1 MMRGKEF
8 GDLDVRLIIS
18 KRNRAGTGEGCSLH
32 SVCDPRRQVE
42 NGGDLLCVVV
52 DVEVGVTGE
61 PVRH

>member
-8 GDLDVRLIIS
+8 GDFDVRLIIS
-18 KRNRAGTGEGCSLH
+18 KPNRAGTEGCPLH

-42 NGGDLLCVVV
+42 NSGDLLCVVV
-52 DVEVGVTGE
+52 DVEVGVTSE